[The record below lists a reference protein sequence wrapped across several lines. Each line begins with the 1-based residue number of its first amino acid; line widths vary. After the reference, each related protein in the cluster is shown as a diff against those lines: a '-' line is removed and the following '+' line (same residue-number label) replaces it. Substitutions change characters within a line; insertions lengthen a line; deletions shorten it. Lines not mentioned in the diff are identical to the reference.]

1 MLSVIGIFKLFLTN
15 KYFFKYIKRFVFKKT
30 KGPKKEENLSF
41 NYIIKKQKIPQNQNY
56 SKTIATLSGNSKSI
70 INISNKPC
78 QCRSYIMA
86 TSFSGGRSRS
96 PRKEP
101 PTMGKQLVNF
111 ISCDCVSSASFIVFY
126 KPGPSTVYLIT

>member
-56 SKTIATLSGNSKSI
+56 SQKKKYKRTNNDLQNNT
-70 INISNKPC
+70 NKAKN
-78 QCRSYIMA
+78 RVIDMK
-86 TSFSGGRSRS
+86 
-96 PRKEP
+96 RKF
-101 PTMGKQLVNF
+101 KH
-111 ISCDCVSSASFIVFY
+111 
-126 KPGPSTVYLIT
+126 